1 MKAHWPLLLAVLA
14 GLLAP
19 TARAQT
25 FPKDTVPPS
34 AEELRLRITGK
45 SFHAR
50 LSGGGTWHVDYKPG
64 GGFHT
69 KTRSSPEGPEPVDE
83 EGGWEVQ
90 DGRICRID
98 LKGAT
103 VCNEVR
109 VAGEHLYMQREN
121 GEIVEVDPD

>member
-14 GLLAP
+14 GLLPA

-25 FPKDTVPPS
+25 FPKDTVQPS
-34 AEELRLRITGK
+34 ADELKLRITGK

-64 GGFHT
+64 GGLRM
-69 KTRSSPEGPEPVDE
+69 KTRNSLDGREMVDE

-109 VAGEHLYMQREN
+109 VEGEHLYMLRD
-121 GEIVEVDPD
+121 GEVVQISPE

>member
-1 MKAHWPLLLAVLA
+1 MKAHWPQLLAVLA
-14 GLLAP
+14 GLLP
-19 TARAQT
+19 ITAHAQT
-25 FPKDTVPPS
+25 FPKDTVPPT
-34 AEELRLRITGK
+34 AEELKLRITGK
-45 SFHAR
+45 SFHAK

-64 GGFHT
+64 GGFRM
-69 KTRSSPEGPEPVDE
+69 KTRNSLDGPEQIDE

-109 VAGEHLYMQREN
+109 TADGHLYMLRD
-121 GEIVEVDPD
+121 GEVVEIDPD

>member
-14 GLLAP
+14 ALLPA
-19 TARAQT
+19 AACAQT
-25 FPKDTVPPS
+25 FPKDTVPPT
-34 AEELRLRITGK
+34 ADELKLRITGK

-64 GGFHT
+64 GGVRV
-69 KTRSSPEGPEPVDE
+69 KTRNSLEAPEQVDE
-83 EGGWEVQ
+83 EGGWDVQ

-109 VAGEHLYMQREN
+109 MAGDRLYMMRD
-121 GEIVEVDPD
+121 GEVVEIDPD

>member
-1 MKAHWPLLLAVLA
+1 MRALWTSLLVIAAAVLPMA
-14 GLLAP
+14 VHG
-19 TARAQT
+19 QT
-25 FPKDTVPPS
+25 FPKDTTAPS
-34 AEELRLRITGK
+34 ADELKLRITGK

-64 GGFHT
+64 GGMRM
-69 KTRSSPEGPEPVDE
+69 KTRNSLDGPEQLDE

-109 VAGEHLYMQREN
+109 VSGNHLYMQRET
-121 GEIVEVDPD
+121 GDVVEIDPD

>member
-14 GLLAP
+14 GLLPA

-25 FPKDTVPPS
+25 FPKDTVPPT
-34 AEELRLRITGK
+34 ADELKLRITGK
-45 SFHAR
+45 SFNAR

-64 GGFHT
+64 GGLRV
-69 KTRSSPEGPEPVDE
+69 KTRNSLSAPEQVDE

-109 VAGEHLYMQREN
+109 VAGDHIYMLRD
-121 GEIVEVDPD
+121 GEVVEISPE